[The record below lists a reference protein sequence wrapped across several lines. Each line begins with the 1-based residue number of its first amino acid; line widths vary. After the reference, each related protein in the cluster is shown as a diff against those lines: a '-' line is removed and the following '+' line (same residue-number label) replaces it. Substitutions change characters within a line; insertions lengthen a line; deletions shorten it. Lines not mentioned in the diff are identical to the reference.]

1 MNNTEYHPFAK
12 FLHWSVVF
20 LVVVEFLSAWFSPEH
35 RDTVTSDILMS
46 VHISIGILLF
56 IAISLLLFMRF
67 FRPTFKP
74 MTNTQEKAAVLMQYL
89 LYFMIIA
96 LTFSGW
102 VAASIRG
109 IEVGFANLFSL
120 PALLERGSSIGF
132 SIAETHEFFST
143 ILLILIVGHVAAAL
157 YHHHILKDSTLIR
170 ILPKR

>member
-20 LVVVEFLSAWFSPEH
+20 LVAVEFLSAWFSPEH
-35 RDTVTSDILMS
+35 RETTTSDILMS
-46 VHISIGILLF
+46 VHVSIGILLF
-56 IAISLLLFMRF
+56 IATLLLLFMRF

-74 MTNTQEKAAVLMQYL
+74 MQTMQEKAAVWMQYL
-89 LYFMIIA
+89 LYFMIIT

-109 IEVGFANLFSL
+109 IAVSFANFFSL
-120 PALLERGSSIGF
+120 PALLAKGSSLGF
-132 SIAETHEFFST
+132 SIAETHELFST
-143 ILLILIVGHVAAAL
+143 ILLILIAGHVAAAL
-157 YHHHILKDSTLIR
+157 YHHRILKDSTLTN

>member
-20 LVVVEFLSAWFSPEH
+20 LVAVEFFSAWFSPEH
-35 RDTVTSDILMS
+35 SNTVTSDLLMS
-46 VHISIGILLF
+46 VHISIGVLLF

-74 MTNTQEKAAVLMQYL
+74 MTNIQEKSAVWMQYL
-89 LYFMIIA
+89 LYVIILA

-102 VAASIRG
+102 VAASVRG
-109 IEVGFANLFSL
+109 IEVGFANFFSL
-120 PALLERGSSIGF
+120 PALLERGSSLGS
-132 SIAETHEFFST
+132 SISETHEFFST

-157 YHHHILKDSTLIR
+157 YHHYIMKDSILLQM
-170 ILPKR
+170 LPKR